1 MSEELDRLEIE
12 KRRLECDKLRAE
24 IAEVSVVWWQ
34 RPGYLGSVGPIVIAI
49 VGFLSVWSTGFFD
62 TQRAT
67 LKSEVAG
74 LKTEEAALKARAAE
88 LNRANAEMQ
97 GRIDDAYIKLRV
109 VTNDAQYAL
118 GHLRGLGPRIS
129 PDGRKRV
136 EVSLN
141 GMSPDT
147 SKLIRDLLDRDQL
160 AEHIVPITEKELK
173 RLRASLQDV
182 PASKWAVDLEPQIGQ
197 VPSLRA
203 PDGRVYNPADRKFY
217 ANQDDLAASVRR

>member
-34 RPGYLGSVGPIVIAI
+34 RPGYLGSVGPIVIAV

-88 LNRANAEMQ
+88 LNRANAEIQ
-97 GRIDDAYIKLRV
+97 RRIDDAYIKLKV
-109 VTNDAQYAL
+109 VTNDARYAL

-136 EVSLN
+136 EVS
-141 GMSPDT
+141 
-147 SKLIRDLLDRDQL
+147 
-160 AEHIVPITEKELK
+160 
-173 RLRASLQDV
+173 
-182 PASKWAVDLEPQIGQ
+182 
-197 VPSLRA
+197 
-203 PDGRVYNPADRKFY
+203 
-217 ANQDDLAASVRR
+217 